1 VQLLEGFTVHRLQ
14 QEFSEMS
21 AIPQA
26 LSTGEETFAQHC
38 QAYGLEPWREMVLIP
53 GRKWRVDFYWGPP
66 HKLAVE
72 IEGGTRQGKSRH
84 SKGVGFENDARKY
97 NALARAGIIL
107 LRYSTAMVISGEAI
121 DEVLE
126 VLRDH

>member
-1 VQLLEGFTVHRLQ
+1 
-14 QEFSEMS
+14 MS

-26 LSTGEETFAQHC
+26 LSTGESTFALQC
-38 QAYGLEPWREMVLIP
+38 QAYRLEPWREMVLIP
-53 GRKWRVDFYWGPP
+53 GRKWRVDFYFGPP
-66 HKLAVE
+66 HYPRVAVE
-72 IEGGTRQGKSRH
+72 IEGGTAFGRSRH
-84 SKGVGFENDARKY
+84 SKSKGFENDARKY
-97 NALARAGIIL
+97 NALARAGILL

>member
-1 VQLLEGFTVHRLQ
+1 
-14 QEFSEMS
+14 MS

-26 LSTGEETFAQHC
+26 LSTGEETFMQHC

-53 GRKWRVDFYWGPP
+53 GRKWRVDFFFQEQ
-66 HKLAVE
+66 KVAVE
-72 IEGGTRQGKSRH
+72 IEGGTKYGRSRH

-97 NALARAGIIL
+97 NAIARAGILL